1 MHAGSTVDPFSI
13 HLDAQQMVESPE
25 SQAQGLARALRLE
38 FSAPVGL
45 LSTDLNNQPL
55 WLAQE
60 GSDGVRWPEP
70 SRAAGT
76 AIDLDREQSGASL
89 WLPGPAEDHLWLI
102 LHLTEIEEVFGKDL
116 TVWVG
121 FALVSFGERAA
132 NRTWGPATPAQAL
145 LAWGRE
151 VAQRLGKRRGSSAKA
166 ESSSLR
172 SKRTQ
177 FRIPDRL
184 TREMSIAE
192 PPKRFQQLAVELMR
206 ETLQVEAV
214 AWVPRSHREA
224 VVIDGEVA
232 GLSAEAYRVLL
243 PSKSDQGERRWTDDA
258 QDEIEGVRQALAI
271 SSDSEG
277 VRAGWL
283 VAVNPIDG
291 RSLGQDEADVLR
303 PVASLIATQRINARH
318 FTELKDLLFGIIRSL
333 TAAIDAKDPYTL
345 GHSERVG
352 RIASLLGEVLG
363 LSANERGDLYLCGLL
378 HDVGKIGIR
387 DATLQKPGPL
397 TPEEFQEIKRHPTI
411 GVQILS
417 DLKKLH
423 HLLPGVAHHHENFD
437 GSGYPDGLSG
447 NQIPQIARIL
457 AVADAFDA
465 MSSTRPYR
473 RRLATEQIDRIFRD
487 GAGTQW
493 DPEVVD
499 AMFACREQIESIR
512 QKGLGQSVVQAVDD
526 TINRNKNASYVAD
539 SVVDPPGFA

>member
-1 MHAGSTVDPFSI
+1 
-13 HLDAQQMVESPE
+13 
-25 SQAQGLARALRLE
+25 
-38 FSAPVGL
+38 
-45 LSTDLNNQPL
+45 
-55 WLAQE
+55 
-60 GSDGVRWPEP
+60 
-70 SRAAGT
+70 
-76 AIDLDREQSGASL
+76 
-89 WLPGPAEDHLWLI
+89 
-102 LHLTEIEEVFGKDL
+102 
-116 TVWVG
+116 
-121 FALVSFGERAA
+121 
-132 NRTWGPATPAQAL
+132 
-145 LAWGRE
+145 
-151 VAQRLGKRRGSSAKA
+151 
-166 ESSSLR
+166 
-172 SKRTQ
+172 
-177 FRIPDRL
+177 
-184 TREMSIAE
+184 
-192 PPKRFQQLAVELMR
+192 MR

-214 AWVPRSHREA
+214 AWVPRSRREA

-232 GLSAEAYRVLL
+232 GLSPEAYRILL
-243 PSKSDQGERRWTDDA
+243 PSGTDQGERRWADDA
-258 QDEIEGVRQALAI
+258 QDGLEGVRQALAI

-277 VRAGWL
+277 VRAGWI

-291 RSLGQDEADVLR
+291 RPLGQDEADVLR
-303 PVASLIATQRINARH
+303 PVANLIATQRINARH

-352 RIASLLGEVLG
+352 RIATLLGEVLG

-378 HDVGKIGIR
+378 HDVGKIGIC

-397 TPEEFQEIKRHPTI
+397 TPEEFREIKRHPTI

-473 RRLATEQIDRIFRD
+473 RRLATEQIDRIFRE

-493 DPEVVD
+493 DPDVVD
-499 AMFACREQIESIR
+499 AMFACRDKIESIR
-512 QKGLGQSVVQAVDD
+512 QKGLGESVVQAVDD
-526 TINRNKNASYVAD
+526 TINRNRNSSYVAD
-539 SVVDPPGFA
+539 SVVDPHGFS